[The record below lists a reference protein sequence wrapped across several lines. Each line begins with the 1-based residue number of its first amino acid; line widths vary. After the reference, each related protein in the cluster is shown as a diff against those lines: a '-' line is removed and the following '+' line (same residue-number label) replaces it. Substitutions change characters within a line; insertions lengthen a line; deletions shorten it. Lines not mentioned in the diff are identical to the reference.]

1 MTFFKAIDLLPASF
15 WPGGKTSGTGPE
27 NGFSG
32 LFFLRLA
39 MKTVAIIPAG
49 GSGKRVGAPMAK
61 QYLLLHA
68 LPVLVRTLLVFQK
81 VEAISDIIVVVPGDD
96 VLSVRK
102 QVVEKYNLTK
112 VAAVVA
118 GGRQRQDSVA
128 CGLRA
133 VKLPCDIV
141 MVHDAVRPF
150 VTEDMIIRVL
160 AAAAGCGAAS
170 LGIPAKDTIK
180 ETTEDGIVKTTLPR
194 RNLWQTQTPQAF
206 SYNLLRRAY
215 EAAEKDH
222 YYGTDDASLAERIGA
237 KVQMITGSDE
247 NMKITTPEDVK
258 MAESLLKAAAAR
270 QRRPRAGLGYDS
282 HRFAKDRKLKLGGVE
297 IPFDR
302 GLAGH
307 SDADALLHAVC
318 DALLGMAG
326 AGDIG
331 RHFPDNDPAFKDISS
346 LVLLERVGRIVESR
360 GVSIENIDATVVLEK
375 PRLAPYAQAMAANIA
390 RALKIPETAVNIK
403 AKTNEEMGFAGRG
416 EGIAVWA
423 TACGTEGIADG
434 A

>member
-1 MTFFKAIDLLPASF
+1 
-15 WPGGKTSGTGPE
+15 
-27 NGFSG
+27 
-32 LFFLRLA
+32 

-49 GSGKRVGAPMAK
+49 GSGKRVGASIAK

-68 LPVLVRTLLVFQK
+68 LPVLVRTLFVFQK
-81 VEAISDIIVVVPGDD
+81 AEVISDIIVVVPGDD
-96 VLSVRK
+96 VASVRERMVK
-102 QVVEKYNLTK
+102 KYNLAK

-118 GGRQRQDSVA
+118 GGLERQDSVA

-133 VKLPCDIV
+133 VASPCDIV

-150 VTEDMIIRVL
+150 VTEDMIHRVA

-170 LGIPAKDTIK
+170 LGVLAKDTIK
-180 ETTEDGIVKTTLPR
+180 ETTDDGIVQKTLPR
-194 RNLWQTQTPQAF
+194 RNLWRTQTPQAF
-206 SYNLLRRAY
+206 SYDLLLRAH

-222 YYGTDDASLAERIGA
+222 FYGTDDAALVERIGA
-237 KVQMITGSDE
+237 TVQMIAGSDE

-258 MAESLLKAAAAR
+258 MAESFLKAAGCER
-270 QRRPRAGLGYDS
+270 VCRRNGLGYDS
-282 HRFAKDRKLKLGGVE
+282 HRFAKDRKLVLGGVD

-331 RHFPDNDPAFKDISS
+331 RHFPDHDPAYKNISS
-346 LVLLERVGRIVESR
+346 LILLERVGKIVESR

-390 RALKIPETAVNIK
+390 AALKIPKTAVNIK
-403 AKTNEEMGFAGRG
+403 AKTNEGMGFTGRG
-416 EGIAVWA
+416 EGVAVWA
-423 TACGTEGIADG
+423 VSSGAERIADG
-434 A
+434 E